1 MGLAAAIAANNTTMM
16 TSCGRTH
23 FIQRSVCSREAI
35 SSAIVPQLKY
45 SLMSNPA
52 VGRDPEATG
61 AAPNSSFGDILSQ
74 FEQSHA
80 SPADSRGE
88 GRAGTVIAVS
98 GESVF
103 VDIGMKIEGILPAS
117 EFRDKDGKI
126 DIHTGD
132 QVRVG
137 ITGRNEEGY
146 YRLSKLKVQRPK
158 DWAGLEKAFQEKRTI
173 AGVVTA
179 VVKGGLSVDIG
190 VRERCRRDGKAD
202 RPGNHLQDHQGGCG
216 R

>member
-1 MGLAAAIAANNTTMM
+1 MSRYAKISSRAIHRTFPRGERRNGSFGPAICNAVSTNSRLASEASSVGLAAAIAANNTTMM

-146 YRLSKLKVQRPK
+146 Y
-158 DWAGLEKAFQEKRTI
+158 
-173 AGVVTA
+173 
-179 VVKGGLSVDIG
+179 
-190 VRERCRRDGKAD
+190 
-202 RPGNHLQDHQGGCG
+202 
-216 R
+216 